1 MPVPNTAVGST
12 PSTADDSGE
21 RSCRRRHCHSCFFSP
36 TAPPA
41 DSALNSAYWPFQ
53 SSIDLLRAMDT
64 MDLILTPQHKA
75 SPNPGRS
82 RFEQT
87 GRPGKLAAA
96 ARSEHTQP
104 TPVPPSATDQPA
116 QGPNQNST
124 HRKTFASSFKSTTT
138 VCQLSGQIPL
148 DMLP

>member
-53 SSIDLLRAMDT
+53 SSIDLLRAMVRCFT
-64 MDLILTPQHKA
+64 YTHAVYLLFPQEVLQQA
-75 SPNPGRS
+75 W
-82 RFEQT
+82 
-87 GRPGKLAAA
+87 
-96 ARSEHTQP
+96 
-104 TPVPPSATDQPA
+104 
-116 QGPNQNST
+116 
-124 HRKTFASSFKSTTT
+124 
-138 VCQLSGQIPL
+138 
-148 DMLP
+148 